1 MYSFISLCFYGIFN
15 VLIAYHFWIPAGIL
29 FLAQYIGFAVYCV
42 YRGIPSP
49 VSLAIGVAREPD
61 LIHLFLLG
69 LVAGSLS
76 FGGAYTAIPFVQVEA
91 VLLGGWLPQSVFTD
105 CIAIVNILPSPLVL
119 FVTFIGYQGA
129 LSYSGG
135 NVGYAFAG
143 AIVITI
149 GMWFPCFVFTI
160 MGHSLLERVVKYKVS
175 VYSSMPMHTMT
186 LGSCLL
192 HGFGS

>member
-1 MYSFISLCFYGIFN
+1 MPRALHSFISLCFYGFLN
-15 VLIAYHFWIPAGIL
+15 VFIVYRFWIPAGVL
-29 FLAQYIGFAVYCV
+29 FLAQYAGFAVYCV
-42 YRGIPSP
+42 YRGIPDP

-61 LIHLFLLG
+61 LLHLFLLG

-91 VLLGGWLPQSVFTD
+91 VLLGGWLSQIAFTD
-105 CIAIVNILPSPLVL
+105 SIAIVNILPSPLVIFAT
-119 FVTFIGYQGA
+119 FVGYQGA

-143 AIVITI
+143 AVVITI

-160 MGHSLLERVVKYKVS
+160 MGHSLLERLVRLKVS
-175 VYSSMPMHTMT
+175 TPRCKCVLLMT
-186 LGSCLL
+186 LDHC
-192 HGFGS
+192 